1 MAKSEFEE
9 TRAVAQ
15 LPHLDIEILHRRP
28 WEGEGEQL
36 VVSLRATPSF
46 EALGRMLEAG
56 SPMLLWSGMMQAA
69 WAPWLA
75 AMEAATAGF
84 QALLCAREP

>member
-1 MAKSEFEE
+1 MTRSEFEE
-9 TRAVAQ
+9 TRAVAR

-36 VVSLRATPSF
+36 MVSLRATPSF

-56 SPMLLWSGMMQAA
+56 NPMLFWSGVMQAA
-69 WAPWLA
+69 WAPWLG

-84 QALLCAREP
+84 QALLRPREG